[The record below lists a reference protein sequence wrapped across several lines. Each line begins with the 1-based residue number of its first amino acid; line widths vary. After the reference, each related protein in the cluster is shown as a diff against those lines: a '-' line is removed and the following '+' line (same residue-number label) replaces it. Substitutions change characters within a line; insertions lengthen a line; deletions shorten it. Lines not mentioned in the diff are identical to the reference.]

1 MKTKFFLTGLVMAAV
16 GCLSSCNDIQDNGLR
31 SIQFENYR
39 TVNEVIEGKSL
50 DRTKF
55 VLPANADGFGQ
66 KLYSVKTIC
75 FTDYHLVALEA
86 KTCTATV
93 YTNGI
98 VIEVDGKK
106 SYFDAEG
113 LDRLPTDKSEGVTA
127 MPSSIPGAPW
137 QPALVIPDENTFWVY
152 TSLYN
157 RGDYAHRE
165 LQKIEGWYWTIAK
178 KKGYKYDV
186 LILD

>member
-1 MKTKFFLTGLVMAAV
+1 MKTKFLKTGLVMAAV
-16 GCLSSCNDIQDNGLR
+16 CCLSSCYDGQDNSLR
-31 SIQFENYR
+31 SIRFENYR
-39 TVNEVIEGKSL
+39 TMKEVVEGKSL

-55 VLPANADGFGQ
+55 VLPTSADAFGKQ
-66 KLYSVKTIC
+66 LYTVKTIC
-75 FTDYHLVALEA
+75 FTDYHKATLEA

-93 YTNGI
+93 YESGI
-98 VIEVDGKK
+98 TIEVDGKK

-157 RGDYAHRE
+157 KGDYAHRE
-165 LQKIEGWYWTIAK
+165 HQKIEGWYWRYAAR
-178 KKGYKYDV
+178 KGYKYDV
-186 LILD
+186 LILN